1 MMTKRSLP
9 GDHHRWADPGLLSLP
24 ETQYRNSEASP
35 GQGDL
40 RAQGRRHLPTD
51 SGTPAVE
58 HRQMKYLN
66 NVIETDPG
74 AEGGVQKPNVFL
86 PDSERDRSDALLA
99 EKSGDDV

>member
-1 MMTKRSLP
+1 
-9 GDHHRWADPGLLSLP
+9 
-24 ETQYRNSEASP
+24 
-35 GQGDL
+35 
-40 RAQGRRHLPTD
+40 
-51 SGTPAVE
+51 
-58 HRQMKYLN
+58 MKYLN